1 MDQIIFGPNY
11 ILLKTLDFGSNYFL
25 DQMSR
30 TESWTKLFL
39 DQIILDQIIPVHC
52 PKCLEKRR
60 VQNQLNR
67 RWFSDIL

>member
-39 DQIILDQIIPVHC
+39 DQIILDQIIPVYTT
-52 PKCLEKRR
+52 
-60 VQNQLNR
+60 VQYCTVDYSIVQY
-67 RWFSDIL
+67 STV